1 MRTRILFA
9 LLLSGGLA
17 AASLARAADK
27 AAKVDVSK
35 LPPPA
40 QKQGVTYANDIKP
53 IFDRSCVKCHG
64 PEKPKAKLRLDSLQ
78 GALKGSA
85 EGKVIVPGDS
95 AASVLVHNVARL
107 GDEDH
112 WMPPPDNKAGIP
124 PLTRDEIALIRAWI
138 DQGAK

>member
-17 AASLARAADK
+17 TASLARAADK

-40 QKQGVTYANDIKP
+40 QKQGVTYTDDIKP

>member
-1 MRTRILFA
+1 MRTRIVFAA
-9 LLLSGGLA
+9 LLGGALA
-17 AASLARAADK
+17 AVVPARAAEK

-64 PEKPKAKLRLDSLQ
+64 AEKPKAKLRLDSLD

-85 EGKVIVPGDS
+85 DGKVIVPGDS
-95 AASVLVHNVARL
+95 AASVLVHNIARL

-124 PLTRDEIALIRAWI
+124 PLTKEEIALIRAWI